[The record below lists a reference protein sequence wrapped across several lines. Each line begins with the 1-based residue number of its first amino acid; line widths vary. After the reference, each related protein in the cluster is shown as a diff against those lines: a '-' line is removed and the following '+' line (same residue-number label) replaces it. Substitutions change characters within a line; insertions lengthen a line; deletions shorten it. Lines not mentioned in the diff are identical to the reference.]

1 MDRELTIIV
10 FGILYKIL
18 TLFLKNYQRNMSEEA
33 VIHTLNP
40 DKWVDAYA
48 DYLFNYTIARVSDG
62 EKAKDLVQETFFA
75 GLKSM
80 KNFEGKASER
90 TWLISILKRKIID
103 HYRKINSN
111 KGKAEIRMNFYQDGE
126 NEGNW
131 IEERIPQEWGG
142 GADADLETKELGLT
156 LNQCIDKLPEKYRMV
171 FEMKTIQGFETEDIC
186 NELDITSSNLWVII
200 HRARTQ
206 LRRCMEDNWFLK

>member
-1 MDRELTIIV
+1 M
-10 FGILYKIL
+10 
-18 TLFLKNYQRNMSEEA
+18 LKETK
-33 VIHTLNP
+33 VHTLNP
-40 DKWVDAYA
+40 DKWIDSYA
-48 DYLFNYTIARVSDG
+48 DYLFNYTIARVSDS

-111 KGKAEIRMNFYQDGE
+111 KGKAEVRMNFYQDGDR
-126 NEGNW
+126 EGDW
-131 IEERIPQEWGG
+131 IEERVPQKWDG
-142 GADADLETKELGLT
+142 GADTSLETEELAET
-156 LNQCIDKLPEKYRMV
+156 LQVCIDKLPEKYKLV
-171 FEMKTIQGFETEDIC
+171 FEMKTIKGFETEDIC
-186 NELDITSSNLWVII
+186 NELDISSSNLWVII

-206 LRRCMEDNWFLK
+206 LRKCMEENWFKK

>member
-1 MDRELTIIV
+1 ML
-10 FGILYKIL
+10 
-18 TLFLKNYQRNMSEEA
+18 EETK
-33 VIHTLNP
+33 VHTLNP
-40 DKWVDAYA
+40 DNWIDAYA
-48 DYLFNYTIARVSDG
+48 DYLFNYTITRVNDA

-111 KGKAEIRMNFYQDGE
+111 KGKAEVRMNFYQDGE
-126 NEGNW
+126 REGDW
-131 IEERIPQEWGG
+131 IEERIPQEWSG
-142 GADADLETKELGLT
+142 GADADIESDELAETLKS
-156 LNQCIDKLPEKYRMV
+156 CIDKLPEKYRMV

-186 NELDITSSNLWVII
+186 NDLDITASNLWVII

-206 LRRCMEDNWFLK
+206 LRKCMEDNWFKK